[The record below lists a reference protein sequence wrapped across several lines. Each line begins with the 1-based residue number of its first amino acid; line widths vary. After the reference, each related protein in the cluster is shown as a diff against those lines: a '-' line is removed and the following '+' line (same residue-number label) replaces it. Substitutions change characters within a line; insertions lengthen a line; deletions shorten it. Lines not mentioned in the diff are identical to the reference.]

1 MKMWSKVS
9 AILCLAL
16 FFFLF
21 LTLTYA
27 ARHDPSSSPIISS
40 STQHG
45 VLEDDKVEMEEENC
59 EGIKEEECLMRRTL
73 VAHTDYIYTQ
83 KQKP

>member
-1 MKMWSKVS
+1 MKMLCKVS
-9 AILCLAL
+9 VCMAT

-27 ARHDPSSSPIISS
+27 ARPGPAASNVISKNI
-40 STQHG
+40 QHG
-45 VLEDDKVEMEEENC
+45 VLEETMANIEETC
-59 EGIKEEECLMRRTL
+59 QGIGEEECLMRRTL
-73 VAHTDYIYTQ
+73 AAHTDYIYTQ

>member
-1 MKMWSKVS
+1 MKMSSKISVCMV
-9 AILCLAL
+9 A

-27 ARHDPSSSPIISS
+27 GRPVPSSSNVISNNI
-40 STQHG
+40 QHG
-45 VLEDDKVEMEEENC
+45 VLEEEIANIEETC
-59 EGIKEEECLMRRTL
+59 ESSGEEECLMRRTL
-73 VAHTDYIYTQ
+73 AAHTDYIYTQ